1 MRRRR
6 IKAAPQL
13 KKIHDPYTLTEL
25 QKKTENL
32 QHKIRSRGSN
42 EAKMLNA

>member
-13 KKIHDPYTLTEL
+13 KKIHHSYTLTEL

-32 QHKIRSRGSN
+32 QHKIRGRGSD
-42 EAKMLNA
+42 EAKRLNA